1 MEPLQ
6 REPLGAQEVQAAC
19 ESVTADGINALSN
32 FVDSR
37 VQWVMPDKW
46 IWIPG
51 VYEFE
56 STQVP
61 KKNTTV
67 VCKYTMI
74 LFDDKSVKYTWY
86 NTESSKKTIE
96 HMLTIEG
103 NWLGCHGRPKLTRA
117 RAGTWDP
124 PAAKVNEEGEHIDTM
139 LIHPVRASFTRIIT
153 GSTNKVDAQH
163 CFCHI
168 ALLTVALFC
177 SASRSRPRRIAGSS
191 ISGRT
196 KPRN

>member
-56 STQVP
+56 STEVLSGIRREE
-61 KKNTTV
+61 NSEATELS
-67 VCKYTMI
+67 
-74 LFDDKSVKYTWY
+74 LF
-86 NTESSKKTIE
+86 
-96 HMLTIEG
+96 
-103 NWLGCHGRPKLTRA
+103 
-117 RAGTWDP
+117 
-124 PAAKVNEEGEHIDTM
+124 GELPFLPIYM
-139 LIHPVRASFTRIIT
+139 C
-153 GSTNKVDAQH
+153 GS
-163 CFCHI
+163 
-168 ALLTVALFC
+168 
-177 SASRSRPRRIAGSS
+177 
-191 ISGRT
+191 
-196 KPRN
+196 

>member
-56 STQVP
+56 STEVP

-103 NWLGCHGRPKLTRA
+103 ILVGLPWQAETHTRA
-117 RAGTWDP
+117 CRHLGSSCCKGQRGRRAHRHD
-124 PAAKVNEEGEHIDTM
+124 ADTS
-139 LIHPVRASFTRIIT
+139 RASIVHPDHYR
-153 GSTNKVDAQH
+153 QH
-163 CFCHI
+163 QQ
-168 ALLTVALFC
+168 
-177 SASRSRPRRIAGSS
+177 G
-191 ISGRT
+191 
-196 KPRN
+196 